1 MRIERAAI
9 LLLLLCGLPFSTA
22 EASKVRPINLEE
34 MTERAGR
41 VCPGRVT
48 HIAFVD
54 DAEIGRRLLVAT
66 FDVRRGVKGTA
77 ASSVTI
83 RMLADDD
90 RTLGLPRFA
99 VGEQV
104 VLFLYEESVLGLT
117 SPVGLGQGKFT
128 VVKDKKGRS
137 LAVNEFGNA
146 NLAHDLSVKAS
157 ERLGDSLSLLKSGGG
172 LTPTRLLDLTER
184 LLKSGAAR

>member
-9 LLLLLCGLPFSTA
+9 LLLLLCGLPSSTA

-41 VCPGRVT
+41 VFSGRVT
-48 HIAFVD
+48 HITFVD
-54 DAEIGRRLLVAT
+54 DTEVGRRLLVAT

-104 VLFLYEESVLGLT
+104 VLFLYEESALGLT
-117 SPVGLGQGKFT
+117 SPVGLGQGKFS
-128 VVKDKKGRS
+128 VVQDKLGRS
-137 LAVNEFGNA
+137 VALNVTGNRHLLRGLSDDAGRRIGALSTDGPAVDPEA
-146 NLAHDLSVKAS
+146 LLDAASRLAH
-157 ERLGDSLSLLKSGGG
+157 
-172 LTPTRLLDLTER
+172 
-184 LLKSGAAR
+184 